1 MSSTHRQPLSRA
13 DVTAALAAIAALSL
27 FAALV
32 DAKPSTREPTKQSI
46 SAADSGT
53 KLAAT
58 GRYQLRLDEAR
69 NVTGG

>member
-13 DVTAALAAIAALSL
+13 DITAALAAIAALFL

-32 DAKPSTREPTKQSI
+32 NAKPSTSEPTKQSI

-53 KLAAT
+53 KLVAV
-58 GRYQLRLDEAR
+58 GRYQLRLSDAR
-69 NVTGG
+69 NLLGG